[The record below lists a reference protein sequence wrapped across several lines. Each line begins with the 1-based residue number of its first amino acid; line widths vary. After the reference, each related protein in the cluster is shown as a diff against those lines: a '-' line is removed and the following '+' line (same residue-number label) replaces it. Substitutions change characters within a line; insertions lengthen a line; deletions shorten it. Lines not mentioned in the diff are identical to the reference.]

1 MSKLKTGLTNRTIES
16 LQLNA
21 GVLLSSYTKGVDI
34 DEASIIGATRG
45 GGSFTATPEMHQV
58 AVDGAPTYT
67 KGLERNDGWNVSLS
81 FTMVEFTPNT
91 VRRALGTGVSMS
103 TVNSDTVLSAIRD
116 VLTSDYSDVW
126 WVGDT
131 SAGRNVV
138 VYLKNA
144 LNLAG
149 LSLSVADKGEG
160 TFALTLQGHHD
171 IEDLDKAPFDI
182 TFEDTVVAGGVE

>member
-1 MSKLKTGLTNRTIES
+1 MPKLKTGLTNRTIES

-34 DEASIIGATRG
+34 DEANIIGATRG
-45 GGSFTATPEMHQV
+45 GGSFSAAPEMHQV

-67 KGLERNDGWNVSLS
+67 RGLERNDGWNVSLS
-81 FTMVEFTPNT
+81 FTMVEFTPHT
-91 VRRALGTGVSMS
+91 VSRALGTGVSVTTANAN
-103 TVNSDTVLSAIRD
+103 TVITAIRD

-131 SAGRNVV
+131 SAGKNVV
-138 VYLKNA
+138 IHVQNA
-144 LNLAG
+144 LNLSG

-182 TFEDTVVAGGVE
+182 TFEDTVVAGA